1 MSDAGEG
8 SLQQKAPPPLP
19 HAPSSLPPKTFDLIE
34 SLLPVFQ
41 DYLSIQTYYYL

>member
-8 SLQQKAPPPLP
+8 SLLQKGPRPPPP
-19 HAPSSLPPKTFDLIE
+19 TPRPPKTFDLIE

-41 DYLSIQTYYYL
+41 DYLLI

>member
-1 MSDAGEG
+1 MSDVGVG
-8 SLQQKAPPPLP
+8 SLLPTAPLP

-41 DYLSIQTYYYL
+41 DYLLI

>member
-1 MSDAGEG
+1 MGG
-8 SLQQKAPPPLP
+8 GGPFPKPAPPP

-41 DYLSIQTYYYL
+41 DYLLI

>member
-1 MSDAGEG
+1 MWGRG
-8 SLQQKAPPPLP
+8 GVWKKGPP

-41 DYLSIQTYYYL
+41 DYLLI

>member
-8 SLQQKAPPPLP
+8 SLLQKGPLP

>member
-1 MSDAGEG
+1 MSDVGEG
-8 SLQQKAPPPLP
+8 TLLQKAPLP

-41 DYLSIQTYYYL
+41 DYLSIKHIVIYK

>member
-8 SLQQKAPPPLP
+8 TLLQKGPLS
-19 HAPSSLPPKTFDLIE
+19 HAPSSLPPKTFYLIE

-41 DYLSIQTYYYL
+41 DYLLI

>member
-1 MSDAGEG
+1 MWGRGAFCKMG
-8 SLQQKAPPPLP
+8 PHP

-41 DYLSIQTYYYL
+41 DYLLI

>member
-8 SLQQKAPPPLP
+8 SLLQKGPRPPPP
-19 HAPSSLPPKTFDLIE
+19 SLPPKTFDLIE

-41 DYLSIQTYYYL
+41 DYLLI